1 MPKGQKR
8 KLSIEEEASDYR
20 APTWESQQQFL
31 LTVSLN
37 KYQFSQQ
44 LREPSLRR
52 SVLIANT
59 LRQISLQ
66 MSMVPSVNVE
76 VSEPPGIASS
86 ALTASIAAAAKRHS
100 AVTVDSCSALA
111 TCPTVSLNYS
121 PNSTEKTNYSSESN
135 FHISIEDDEDWGSM
149 STDTDSSLSAVI
161 SSILAALDS
170 TIDGNPQPPP
180 RIPLRPLE
188 NMSKPYEGSVA
199 LVNHGLRDPG
209 DCREQQEDGS
219 MEVMRSSYLGDFTVE
234 DLFQDIDTS
243 LVDIDMGV
251 IGHRSTEG
259 GHTAGDDL
267 FMYLPPFSPHSTFSP
282 HSITPTSQ
290 NAQPALIG
298 QLA

>member
-66 MSMVPSVNVE
+66 MSMLW
-76 VSEPPGIASS
+76 PP
-86 ALTASIAAAAKRHS
+86 
-100 AVTVDSCSALA
+100 
-111 TCPTVSLNYS
+111 
-121 PNSTEKTNYSSESN
+121 
-135 FHISIEDDEDWGSM
+135 DDEDWGSM

-170 TIDGNPQPPP
+170 TIDGNPQPAP

-188 NMSKPYEGSVA
+188 NM
-199 LVNHGLRDPG
+199 
-209 DCREQQEDGS
+209 EQQEDGS

-259 GHTAGDDL
+259 GHTGLGCFFWASEVG
-267 FMYLPPFSPHSTFSP
+267 HATKV
-282 HSITPTSQ
+282 
-290 NAQPALIG
+290 
-298 QLA
+298 

>member
-8 KLSIEEEASDYR
+8 KLSIEEESSDYR

-59 LRQISLQ
+59 LPAQLW
-66 MSMVPSVNVE
+66 
-76 VSEPPGIASS
+76 PP
-86 ALTASIAAAAKRHS
+86 
-100 AVTVDSCSALA
+100 
-111 TCPTVSLNYS
+111 
-121 PNSTEKTNYSSESN
+121 
-135 FHISIEDDEDWGSM
+135 DDEDWGSM

-170 TIDGNPQPPP
+170 TIDGNPQPAP

-188 NMSKPYEGSVA
+188 NM
-199 LVNHGLRDPG
+199 
-209 DCREQQEDGS
+209 EQQEDGS

-243 LVDIDMGV
+243 LVDIDMGPLRASV
-251 IGHRSTEG
+251 LKLKCVPAATHLNKLGH
-259 GHTAGDDL
+259 
-267 FMYLPPFSPHSTFSP
+267 
-282 HSITPTSQ
+282 
-290 NAQPALIG
+290 
-298 QLA
+298 

>member
-8 KLSIEEEASDYR
+8 KLSIEEESSDYR

-59 LRQISLQ
+59 LRHISLH
-66 MSMVPSVNVE
+66 MSVVPSVNVE
-76 VSEPPGIASS
+76 VSQPP
-86 ALTASIAAAAKRHS
+86 
-100 AVTVDSCSALA
+100 
-111 TCPTVSLNYS
+111 
-121 PNSTEKTNYSSESN
+121 
-135 FHISIEDDEDWGSM
+135 
-149 STDTDSSLSAVI
+149 AVI

-170 TIDGNPQPPP
+170 TIDGNPQPAP

-219 MEVMRSSYLGDFTVE
+219 MESND
-234 DLFQDIDTS
+234 DP
-243 LVDIDMGV
+243 
-251 IGHRSTEG
+251 EG
-259 GHTAGDDL
+259 AE
-267 FMYLPPFSPHSTFSP
+267 
-282 HSITPTSQ
+282 
-290 NAQPALIG
+290 A
-298 QLA
+298 

>member
-1 MPKGQKR
+1 MVNLKR

-66 MSMVPSVNVE
+66 MSMLW
-76 VSEPPGIASS
+76 PP
-86 ALTASIAAAAKRHS
+86 
-100 AVTVDSCSALA
+100 
-111 TCPTVSLNYS
+111 
-121 PNSTEKTNYSSESN
+121 
-135 FHISIEDDEDWGSM
+135 DDEDWGSM

-180 RIPLRPLE
+180 RIPLR
-188 NMSKPYEGSVA
+188 
-199 LVNHGLRDPG
+199 
-209 DCREQQEDGS
+209 EQQEDGS

-243 LVDIDMGV
+243 LGIELQPLRASVLKLKCV
-251 IGHRSTEG
+251 PAATHLNKLGH
-259 GHTAGDDL
+259 
-267 FMYLPPFSPHSTFSP
+267 
-282 HSITPTSQ
+282 
-290 NAQPALIG
+290 
-298 QLA
+298 

>member
-66 MSMVPSVNVE
+66 MSMLW
-76 VSEPPGIASS
+76 PP
-86 ALTASIAAAAKRHS
+86 
-100 AVTVDSCSALA
+100 
-111 TCPTVSLNYS
+111 
-121 PNSTEKTNYSSESN
+121 
-135 FHISIEDDEDWGSM
+135 DDEDWGSM

-170 TIDGNPQPPP
+170 TIDGNPQPAP

-188 NMSKPYEGSVA
+188 NM
-199 LVNHGLRDPG
+199 
-209 DCREQQEDGS
+209 EQQEDGS

-251 IGHRSTEG
+251 IGYHPGTSRHVEEVFLPFKISRVGLRTHLTPA
-259 GHTAGDDL
+259 GHHPLRPGV
-267 FMYLPPFSPHSTFSP
+267 PHSCFNSSTL
-282 HSITPTSQ
+282 SQ
-290 NAQPALIG
+290 MIWFLIG
-298 QLA
+298 CPLKKKNRVEQQTTQNSF